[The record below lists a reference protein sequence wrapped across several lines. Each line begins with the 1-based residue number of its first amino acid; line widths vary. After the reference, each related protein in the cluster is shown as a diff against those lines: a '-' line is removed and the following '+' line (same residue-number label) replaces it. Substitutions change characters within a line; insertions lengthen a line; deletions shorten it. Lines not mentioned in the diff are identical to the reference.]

1 MAVFLLVLIFN
12 VSPDDSQVS
21 RFLSLFSAKK
31 EVLVVEEKIAPVLT
45 DKNKLFALSPLLS
58 VGGVGGGNEQNDEE
72 EDIGNLQSIQ
82 ENTVVGI
89 NNPSSEAGDNSINRT
104 RTITYEVQPG
114 DVPATIAS
122 SFGISTNTVLWA
134 NNLKDGSYI
143 HPGDKLV
150 ILPVTGVFHK
160 VKNGETVATIAKLYK
175 ADPQKIIVFNG
186 LPADGAIKA
195 GEQIIVP
202 DGKISPP
209 ATTKKTKYAV
219 NYPDISGYFMRP
231 MSGGRKSQGL
241 HPHNAVDL
249 ANSCGTPVY
258 ASATGIVGLADNR
271 GWNGGYGKYIKIN
284 HPNRT
289 ATLYSHLS
297 SLTVGNGESVSQGQ
311 IIGYIGS
318 TGRSSGCHL
327 HFEVYGA
334 ANPFI

>member
-1 MAVFLLVLIFN
+1 MAVFLLVLIF
-12 VSPDDSQVS
+12 SAPPEDSQAK
-21 RFLSLFSAKK
+21 RFLSLFSEKK
-31 EVLVVEEKIAPVLT
+31 ETLIEEKSTPVLT

-58 VGGVGGGNEQNDEE
+58 VGGVGGGNEQDNGE
-72 EDIGNLQSIQ
+72 EDIGNLTSIQ
-82 ENTVVGI
+82 ENTAVGI
-89 NNPSSEAGDNSINRT
+89 NNPSPEAASGSQRT
-104 RTITYEVQPG
+104 NTITYEVQPG
-114 DVPATIAS
+114 DVPAIIAS

-150 ILPVTGVFHK
+150 ILPVSGVLHK

-175 ADPQKIIVFNG
+175 ADQQKIIVFNG
-186 LPADGAIKA
+186 LPADGAVKA

-202 DGKISPP
+202 DGIISPP
-209 ATTKKTKYAV
+209 PTTKKTKYAV
-219 NYPDISGYFMRP
+219 NYPNIVGYFMRP
-231 MSGGRKSQGL
+231 ISGGRKSQGL

-258 ASATGIVGLADNR
+258 ASAGGTVGIADNR
-271 GWNGGYGKYIKIN
+271 GWNGGYGKFIKIN

-297 SLTVGNGESVSQGQ
+297 SVAVGTNESVSQGQ
-311 IIGYIGS
+311 IIGYAGS

-334 ANPFI
+334 RNPFL